1 MEGGAF
7 DVERVSDVVRSRVE
21 LENSSLIISELAVV
35 SVTVEGEASDVV
47 RVSDVVRSP
56 RELEN
61 SSLITSVTSGLTVV

>member
-7 DVERVSDVVRSRVE
+7 DVERVSDVVRSPVE

-47 RVSDVVRSP
+47 RSP